1 MSVYVITNTLAGWTI
16 TKDGYSVAGRYA
28 TEHLALLALGFD
40 QCHLLAAATNG
51 GLITDEILGPVL
63 GRMIVDSE

>member
-1 MSVYVITNTLAGWTI
+1 MAAYTITNTPTGWVI

-28 TEHLALLALGFD
+28 TENLALLALGFD
-40 QCHLLAAATNG
+40 QCNLLAAATNN

-63 GRMIVDSE
+63 ACLIIDSE